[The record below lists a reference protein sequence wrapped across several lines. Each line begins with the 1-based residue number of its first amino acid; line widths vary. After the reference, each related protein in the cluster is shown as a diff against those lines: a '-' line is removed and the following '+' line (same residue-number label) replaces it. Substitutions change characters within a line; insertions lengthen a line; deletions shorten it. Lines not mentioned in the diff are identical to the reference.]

1 MTRAR
6 RWGWTK
12 GDVCRTRD
20 HFELSVE
27 FVSQMGRCKLS
38 VVALVG
44 RPTKWIFPVEWGLDP
59 SATAGEAQRISIEAK
74 RQLDFYL
81 VEHPWRSNEMMGDP
95 WSYAVHHC
103 GTAANIYSRVH
114 WSYFP
119 RTHRPQH
126 RDGAKSS
133 DVQETMMRITTGH
146 ELASNLEQGDYVQI
160 EKDDAKVHHAFADK
174 TTGKPRICRPA
185 ILGVRPV
192 RSWRVDVSALPG
204 KRCEVCG
211 S

>member
-6 RWGWTK
+6 RWRWRK
-12 GDVCRTRD
+12 GDVCRTSD

-27 FVSQMGRCKLS
+27 VVSQMGRCNV

-44 RPTKWIFPVEWGLDP
+44 RPTKWTFPVEWVLDP
-59 SATAGEAQRISIEAK
+59 GMTAVEAQRISIEAT

-81 VEHPWRSNEMMGDP
+81 VEHPWVWNEMMGDP

-119 RTHRPQH
+119 RTARPQH
-126 RDGAKSS
+126 CDAATPRGL
-133 DVQETMMRITTGH
+133 QETVMRITTGQ
-146 ELASNLEQGDYVQI
+146 ELASNLQQGDYVQI
-160 EKDDAKVHHAFADK
+160 EQDDAKVHHAYADK
-174 TTGKPRICRPA
+174 RTGEARICRPTLFSVNLDRA
-185 ILGVRPV
+185 
-192 RSWRVDVSALPG
+192 WRVDSGALPG
-204 KRCEVCG
+204 KRCEICG

>member
-1 MTRAR
+1 
-6 RWGWTK
+6 
-12 GDVCRTRD
+12 
-20 HFELSVE
+20 
-27 FVSQMGRCKLS
+27 MGRRKLS
-38 VVALVG
+38 VVAFVG
-44 RPTKWIFPVEWGLDP
+44 RPAKWTFPVQWVLDP
-59 SATAGEAQRISIEAK
+59 SATAVEAQRISIEAK

-119 RTHRPQH
+119 RTSRPQH
-126 RDGAKSS
+126 CDAAKPRGA
-133 DVQETMMRITTGH
+133 QETMMRITTGQ
-146 ELASNLEQGDYVQI
+146 ELASNHEQGDYVQI
-160 EKDDAKVHHAFADK
+160 EKDDAKVHHAYADK
-174 TTGKPRICRPA
+174 TTGKPRICRPK
-185 ILGVRPV
+185 LFTPTVERD
-192 RSWRVDVSALPG
+192 RSWRVAVSALPG

>member
-6 RWGWTK
+6 RWRWAQ
-12 GDVCRTRD
+12 GDVCRTSD

-27 FVSQMGRCKLS
+27 VVSQMGRCN
-38 VVALVG
+38 VAVALVG
-44 RPTKWIFPVEWGLDP
+44 RPTKWTFPVQWVLDP
-59 SATAGEAQRISIEAK
+59 GITAVEAQRTSIEAT

-81 VEHPWRSNEMMGDP
+81 VEHPWESNEMMGDP

-119 RTHRPQH
+119 RTPRPK
-126 RDGAKSS
+126 RSDLTRPSGA
-133 DVQETMMRITTGH
+133 QETMMRITTGQ
-146 ELASNLEQGDYVQI
+146 ELVSNLEQGDYVQI
-160 EKDDAKVHHAFADK
+160 EKEDARVHHAYADK
-174 TTGKPRICRPA
+174 TTGEPRICRPT
-185 ILGVRPV
+185 LFTVERD